1 MSEAYTFQHFQN
13 YILRIKPNDYYM
25 RINTSKTHDSICL
38 RDKDNR
44 FEVEFSW
51 YEDDEKFEIMVACTL
66 MPIKDRCSIMIFDY
80 KDNVF
85 KILEWLT
92 KSKLNEL
99 IEFLNRWE
107 NFYAAYGWIVMQ
119 HKIWDSMGVPYSRL
133 SGHEDSFEYK
143 KAMSDFEIE
152 TALLKNL
159 A

>member
-1 MSEAYTFQHFQN
+1 MTVFVFV
-13 YILRIKPNDYYM
+13 IKIIDLRLNSVIFSDDGNTKITEDKYGSPLKEVPVKDMIDMIETEIKN
-25 RINTSKTHDSICL
+25 
-38 RDKDNR
+38 DKDYRRYQPCLNLL
-44 FEVEFSW
+44 
-51 YEDDEKFEIMVACTL
+51 KG
-66 MPIKDRCSIMIFDY
+66 FD
-80 KDNVF
+80 
-85 KILEWLT
+85 
-92 KSKLNEL
+92 
-99 IEFLNRWE
+99 LNRWE